1 MYIIVDDRDIVAG
14 GYANGFDREGVSSAG
29 IEASAFRQRSAKSA
43 IWT

>member
-29 IEASAFRQRSAKSA
+29 IEASEFREWIGKISD
-43 IWT
+43 T